1 MEKLAQIDSKIIDQ
15 NPNWFSKT
23 FPASHTI
30 LDIESIVNS
39 SKYKPPNSMNDMIQ
53 IFSKEFGDWRNIVF
67 GVTDI
72 NSSDYQSK
80 QCQIIESEFSTTL
93 EEFKPRPNPSS

>member
-1 MEKLAQIDSKIIDQ
+1 
-15 NPNWFSKT
+15 
-23 FPASHTI
+23 
-30 LDIESIVNS
+30 
-39 SKYKPPNSMNDMIQ
+39 MNDMIQ

-80 QCQIIESEFSTTL
+80 QCQIIESEFTTTL
-93 EEFKPRPNPSS
+93 EEFKPRPNPSSYFIGGESIALQRLWK